1 MEFSSRYRPIFLLIF
16 TLVILQS
23 STLLAQNGDNNNL
36 VVAQAPSIYTVGKM
50 ALIPFSLKQTLSL
63 EQSEESLSDIERF
76 MTISLYD
83 ALVLQ
88 TSGMVDVEILPL
100 KKSDTEFTKL
110 ESGKPKIYYKDIA
123 IDVGRILDA
132 DSVMVGV
139 ISEYTERG
147 GSQWGI
153 ESPPT
158 VSFRV
163 EVLSTKDG
171 RVIWETYFTETQKP
185 LFDNLFEIKKFVKR
199 GGKWISADELAKEG
213 VRKIAQK
220 FSRFLQEQK

>member
-1 MEFSSRYRPIFLLIF
+1 
-16 TLVILQS
+16 
-23 STLLAQNGDNNNL
+23 
-36 VVAQAPSIYTVGKM
+36 M
-50 ALIPFSLKQTLSL
+50 ALIPFSSKQTLSL

-88 TSGMVDVEILPL
+88 TSGMGDVEILPL

-213 VRKIAQK
+213 VRKIAQR
-220 FSRFLQEQK
+220 FSRFLLEKR